1 MTGDEP
7 KLLILE
13 TELFSDRE
21 TVRQALSEA
30 LKPGETEVIALN
42 PNAMQEEDWDRVV
55 DRILKTEK
63 IVTI

>member
-1 MTGDEP
+1 MTGDET

-13 TELFSDRE
+13 TGLFSDQE

-30 LKPGETEVIALN
+30 LKPGETETIALK
-42 PNAMQEEDWDRVV
+42 PNAMQEEDWDRIV
-55 DRILKTEK
+55 DRILSTEK

>member
-1 MTGDEP
+1 MTTDAP

-13 TELFSDRE
+13 TGLFSDRE

-30 LKPGETEVIALN
+30 LKPGEAETIALK
-42 PNAMQEEDWDRVV
+42 PSTMQEEDWDRVV
-55 DRILKTEK
+55 DRILKTGK